1 MQPGWGSVLVV
12 DDDPAM
18 GLYVSRQLRPLV
30 ESVAIAQSGPE
41 ALELFRTHAF
51 DLMLLDIIMPKMN
64 GYQVLEA
71 IRGDAN
77 QLRIPI
83 LVISAADDLEGVV
96 RCIELG
102 AEDYLVKPL
111 NPVLLNARVT
121 ACLERKWLRDQE
133 QAYLRQLEAEKAA
146 AETANRAK
154 SIFLANMSHELRTP
168 LNAIIGY
175 SEMLQEDVEAEGCG
189 SLVPDLQKIRQSGK
203 HLLGIVNDILDIS
216 KLEAGRVD
224 ITPTTFAVAALLD
237 DVVQQVQPL
246 IVANGNRL
254 IIHSPDSDAAAP
266 LTLHT
271 DWTKVRQVLLNLLSN
286 AAKFT
291 HSGTITVTV
300 DPPISPAAAPQSQP
314 SHITFGVTDTG
325 IGIPPEQ
332 QQRIFQAFT
341 QADDSKTRRYGGTG
355 LGLAISYRYSE
366 LLGGRLT
373 VESAPQQ
380 GTRFALTLPVDL
392 PQISTAR
399 REPMQPHADA
409 TAGLVLVIDNDR
421 AVRDW
426 MVHQLN
432 QQGCRVITA
441 WSGQEG
447 LRLARDLRP
456 DWIVLDLLMPG
467 LDGWGV
473 LATLKAEPDLAD
485 IPVMMM
491 ATKAGA
497 TPSGYLVGWV
507 EVATQPSDAQQIEQ
521 LLRRLPLAAM
531 STSPPSA
538 SLAPADDATAA
549 AFSASASE
557 GLEAPE
563 NLRVLL
569 LHGDANLR
577 CALAQQWQQAGW
589 EVVATA
595 DFEVALA
602 AAIAHPPRAV
612 VLDLLSLGKDGFQQ
626 LEQFQAAAGQQSIL
640 AIAHRD
646 LTPADQSRLNGRL
659 EQWLQQQ
666 PQQSQSLTHSIPA
679 LILKPGTSPA
689 VSPD

>member
-71 IRGDAN
+71 IRADAS

-189 SLVPDLQKIRQSGK
+189 NLVPDLQKIRQSGK

-224 ITPTTFAVAALLD
+224 TTPTTFAVAALLD

-246 IVANGNRL
+246 VVANGNRL
-254 IIHSPDSDAAAP
+254 IIRSPEPSSAAP

-291 HSGTITVTV
+291 HNGTITLTV
-300 DPPISPAAAPQSQP
+300 DPPTPRAPSPNSQP

-373 VESAPQQ
+373 VDSAPQQ

-392 PQISTAR
+392 PQIHAAR
-399 REPMQPHADA
+399 LESMQPQSGA

-485 IPVMMM
+485 IPVMVM
-491 ATKAGA
+491 ATETGA

-521 LLRRLPLAAM
+521 LLRRLPL
-531 STSPPSA
+531 SPTSA
-538 SLAPADDATAA
+538 SPAPASDATAA
-549 AFSASASE
+549 AEFSASASDA
-557 GLEAPE
+557 LESQG
-563 NLRVLL
+563 NSRVLL

-595 DFEVALA
+595 EAEVALA

-626 LEQFQAAAGQQSIL
+626 LEQFQAAAAGHQSIL
-640 AIAHRD
+640 AIANRD

-666 PQQSQSLTHSIPA
+666 PQQGQCLTHSIPA
-679 LILKPGTSPA
+679 LILKPGISSA
-689 VSPD
+689 ASQD